1 MFRALKRFI
10 KRLFWLSAALA
21 AVLLAWLAGYGWLDM
36 AVPAPL
42 QFSLKQ
48 GSSLR
53 SAARQMNEAG
63 VLKTPWQFE
72 VLARLSGHATH
83 VQAGNYEIRGAVSPF
98 KLLEMITS
106 GVRGQDQITLVEG
119 WTFAQLRAALDD
131 HPALRHDTR
140 GVAEVD
146 LIVRLGIAEPSAEG
160 WFFPDTYFFPNGASD
175 VALLQRAHRA
185 MRAQLDALWTAR
197 GTGLPLTNPYE
208 ALILASI
215 VEKETGQPAERPL
228 IAAVFENRLKIGM
241 KLQTD
246 PTVIYGLGPQFDG
259 NLRKRDLL
267 ADGPYN
273 TYMRPGLPPTPIALP
288 GLAALTAT
296 LNPAPG
302 KALYFVARGDGS
314 SHFSNNLADHE
325 RAVTKYQRRGTR

>member
-1 MFRALKRFI
+1 MLKTLKLFF
-10 KRLFWLSAALA
+10 KRLFWLGLALTVA
-21 AVLLAWLAGYGWLDM
+21 FFAWLIGYGLLETTF
-36 AVPAPL
+36 VAPL
-42 QFSLKQ
+42 QFSLKE

-63 VLKTPWQFE
+63 VLASPWQFE
-72 VLARLSGHATH
+72 VLGRLSQHATH
-83 VQAGNYEIRGAVSPF
+83 VQAGNYEVRDAISPY
-98 KLLEMITS
+98 KLLQMITS
-106 GVRGQDQITLVEG
+106 GVRGQDKLTVVEG
-119 WTFAQLRAALDD
+119 WTFNQLREAIDA
-131 HPALRHDTR
+131 HPALKHDTR
-140 GVAEVD
+140 DVAETE
-146 LIVRLGIAEPSAEG
+146 LIARLELTERSAEG
-160 WFFPDTYFFPNGASD
+160 WFLPDTYFFPNGASD
-175 VALLQRAHRA
+175 LALLQRAHEA
-185 MRAQLDALWTAR
+185 MRTQLDVLWKSRA
-197 GTGLPLTNPYE
+197 GGLPLATPYE

-228 IAAVFENRLKIGM
+228 IAEVFANRLKIGM
-241 KLQTD
+241 RLQTD
-246 PTVIYGLGPQFDG
+246 PTVIYGLGAEFDG

-273 TYMRPGLPPTPIALP
+273 TYVRTGLPPTPIALP
-288 GLAALTAT
+288 GIAALTAA